1 MDTNTLK
8 QTWSQTLTF
17 TEAVARILKVF
28 LKKSSDFTEISKC
41 IPEHQLISDFRDWSV
56 QKLDRQEK
64 EQGKGSELKG
74 AAKV

>member
-1 MDTNTLK
+1 MESNVDLYRSGSPYFK
-8 QTWSQTLTF
+8 SF
-17 TEAVARILKVF
+17 F
-28 LKKSSDFTEISKC
+28 KKSSDFTEISKC

-64 EQGKGSELKG
+64 EQGKVSELKG